1 MPVEIAE
8 TLHLK
13 QIVDIPKL
21 SEKGADSAKTTE
33 AIHTFVE
40 RPPKPAR
47 PQPAGLRMRYR
58 PYGHSGD
65 VIGFASDDESSA
77 PAQKRKHGEADAPA
91 SSKKSKKDKTPKK
104 KKAEAGEPMEGV
116 EATAVAQDGGETEK
130 KKKKKEKKDKEGKK
144 EKKEKKSKE

>member
-21 SEKGADSAKTTE
+21 SEKGADSAKTTA

-91 SSKKSKKDKTPKK
+91 SSKKSKKEKTPKK
-104 KKAEAGEPMEGV
+104 KSEAGEPMEGV